1 MDSSY
6 NWFLGSPKLKGSA
19 NLLKGS
25 VIPEPLGWFV
35 RKIVSFWASPEWPQA
50 YRFGTIWV
58 SFCESQLQLTGF
70 LGPPWL
76 KGSSGFLKGSVVSE
90 PQGSHV

>member
-1 MDSSY
+1 MDFSY
-6 NWFLGSPKLKGSA
+6 NLFFGSPKLKGSA
-19 NLLKGS
+19 NLPKGS

-58 SFCESQLQLTGF
+58 SFYESQLQLVFWG
-70 LGPPWL
+70 LPGL
-76 KGSSGFLKGSVVSE
+76 MVQMVSLR
-90 PQGSHV
+90 VR